1 VGPDVAPLEL
11 IQGELESG
19 PEKGPDDEAQEAYG
33 RADHCHPERARG
45 RDEDSRPVPQARD
58 QRGERL
64 HHATKITDASKFEE
78 YFCVKAFSET
88 DNDVNADLLAFVK
101 ER

>member
-1 VGPDVAPLEL
+1 
-11 IQGELESG
+11 
-19 PEKGPDDEAQEAYG
+19 
-33 RADHCHPERARG
+33 
-45 RDEDSRPVPQARD
+45 VPQARD